1 LKKDIRAKEGEKV
14 EKFYNLIQ
22 KRHLLEKGSTVVVGV
37 SGGPDSLALL
47 HLLDQIKEKWNL
59 KLVAAHVDHMFRG
72 EQSKEEMLYVIDYCK
87 EQSIICEAK
96 QIDVSA
102 YAIRHQLSS
111 QVAARECRYKFFK
124 EVLDKYQSRYLALG
138 HHGDDQVETILMRMV
153 RGSSGEALA
162 GIQIKRKFHNGYII
176 RPLLTN
182 TRDQILSYCREQS
195 IMPMYDPS
203 NEKTVYT
210 RNRFRKH
217 VLPFL
222 KKENPLVHERFQ
234 HFSETLLE
242 DETYLKVLTQEKMN
256 TVLKRKERSAVEID
270 IDRFKSLPLPL
281 QRRGIQLILNYL
293 YENIPSSLSSIH
305 IESLL
310 TLLSQD
316 HPSGSLDYPG
326 GLKVIRSYQNCLI
339 TFVHDEVKKYCFEID
354 IPSVVKLPNGYK
366 ITCDLVSN
374 VSSELN
380 GNKSFLLNYKSLVGP
395 LIVRTREQGDKIKLK
410 GMNGRKKVKD
420 IFIDE
425 KIPLHSRYS
434 WPIVE
439 DGNGNILWLP
449 GLKKSIYEADS
460 SNKDEYVLLH
470 YKEL

>member
-1 LKKDIRAKEGEKV
+1 VQKREEKV
-14 EKFYNLIQ
+14 EKFYTLIQ
-22 KRHLLEKGSTVVVGV
+22 KHQLFEKDSTVIVGV

-47 HLLDQIKEKWNL
+47 HLLSKIKVKWNL

-72 EQSKEEMLYVIDYCK
+72 VQSEEEMLFVLDFCREHQIT
-87 EQSIICEAK
+87 CEAK
-96 QIDVSA
+96 QIDVTA
-102 YAIRHQLSS
+102 YATKHNLSS
-111 QVAARECRYKFFK
+111 QVASRECRYDFFK
-124 EVLDKYQSRYLALG
+124 EVLDKYESSSLALG
-138 HHGDDQVETILMRMV
+138 HHGDDQIETILMRMV
-153 RGSSGEALA
+153 RGSTGKALA
-162 GIQIKRKFHNGYII
+162 GIQLKRKFHNGYII
-176 RPLLTN
+176 RPLLGYTKEHIL
-182 TRDQILSYCREQS
+182 TYCRDQQL
-195 IMPMYDPS
+195 MPRFDPS

-210 RNRFRKH
+210 RNRFRKY

-234 HFSETLLE
+234 YFSETLLE
-242 DETYLKVLTQEKMN
+242 DETYLQVLTKEHMN
-256 TVLKRKERSAVEID
+256 TVLKRKETSAVEID

-293 YENIPSSLSSIH
+293 YGNIPTSLSSIH

-316 HPSGSLDYPG
+316 HPSGSLNYPG
-326 GLKVIRSYQNCLI
+326 GLKVIKSYQNCLF
-339 TFVHDEVKKYCFEID
+339 TFEQDEVKKYCFDLE
-354 IPSVVKLPNGYK
+354 IPSVIILPNGYK
-366 ITCDLVSN
+366 ITC
-374 VSSELN
+374 ELIKN
-380 GNKSFLLNYKSLVGP
+380 DSIESIGNKSFLLNPKTLVGP

-425 KIPLHSRYS
+425 KVPLQSRYS

-439 DGNGNILWLP
+439 DGDGNILWLP
-449 GLKKSIYEADS
+449 GLKKSIFEAENGS
-460 SNKDEYVLLH
+460 VDEYVVLH